1 MNDFLKLAEDLGW
14 SYNVDDTPNERGE
27 VCVELEKY
35 SPQDQDF
42 IVPIWF
48 ETDNEC
54 DFADRLEE
62 YWRDFDPSEEAI
74 NWVGPDGHG
83 TNGAP
88 YDLQDII
95 NDMVDCKEKLRELVV
110 KYHNQAYPDKKFDN
124 YDNGL
129 TCSFDSYDATDDEM
143 QAIYNILTSLENAR
157 TYASG
162 LYNNPC
168 RWELDEMLGRFKNIV
183 RDKLESGFTNRA

>member
-1 MNDFLKLAEDLGW
+1 MNDFLKLADDLGW
-14 SYNVDDTPNERGE
+14 SYNVSDTPNERGE

-42 IVPIWF
+42 IFYIWF

-54 DFADRLEE
+54 DFADKLEK

-74 NWVGPDGHG
+74 NWVGTDGHG

-88 YDLQDII
+88 YDIQDII
-95 NDMVDCKEKLRELVV
+95 NDMVDCKEMLRELVV
-110 KYHNQAYPDKKFDN
+110 KFHNQAYPRKKFDN

-129 TCSFDSYDATDDEM
+129 TCSFD
-143 QAIYNILTSLENAR
+143 
-157 TYASG
+157 
-162 LYNNPC
+162 C
-168 RWELDEMLGRFKNIV
+168 
-183 RDKLESGFTNRA
+183 

>member
-1 MNDFLKLAEDLGW
+1 MNDFLKLAEDLDW

-27 VCVELEKY
+27 VCVELEKN

-42 IVPIWF
+42 IVSIWF

-54 DFADRLEE
+54 DFADKLEE

-95 NDMVDCKEKLRELVV
+95 NDMVDCKEMLRELVV
-110 KYHNQAYPDKKFDN
+110 KFHNQVYPDKKFDS

-129 TCSFDSYDATDDEM
+129 TCSIDCYDATDDER
-143 QAIYNILTSLENAR
+143 QSIYNILTSLENAR

-162 LYNNPC
+162 LYNNPN

-183 RDKLESGFTNRA
+183 RDKLESGFTNRV

>member
-14 SYNVDDTPNERGE
+14 SYNVSDTPNERGG

-42 IVPIWF
+42 IVSIWF

-54 DFADRLEE
+54 DFADKLEE
-62 YWRDFDPSEEAI
+62 YWRGFDPSEEAI

-83 TNGAP
+83 INGAP
-88 YDLQDII
+88 YDIQDII
-95 NDMVDCKEKLRELVV
+95 NDMVDCKEMLRELVV
-110 KYHNQAYPDKKFDN
+110 KYHNQAYPSKKFDN

-129 TCSFDSYDATDDEM
+129 TCSFDSYDATDNEM

-162 LYNNPC
+162 LYNNPS